1 MATFY
6 RIIVAGVLLL
16 GTPCF
21 ALHTPTE
28 AGFYLPSHLRET
40 KFNYTVINNL
50 IVLPVRINDSIQV
63 NLILDTGCRNLV
75 LFGKKFSKLFRTE
88 PNRHVEFSG
97 LGTGRTVQGKLSLGN
112 TVAIDAVLGNRIPV
126 VIIPEQNLFSEY
138 PNVHGVIGYDLFIK
152 FEVEL
157 HPGNQ
162 EITLRPAATAS
173 LPDGYQHV
181 PIEVTDS
188 RPLIQATV
196 FLQKQEKGQAC
207 NLMID
212 TGSARG
218 LLLKTTDLCSYR
230 KGPSRTLGRGF
241 NGLIKGY
248 ETLSDKLLL
257 ASMEMK
263 NLTTGIIY
271 AQWQNYASVGM
282 EVLKEYRLVL
292 NYCKGYAGFKSI
304 RA

>member
-1 MATFY
+1 MAC
-6 RIIVAGVLLL
+6 VLLL

-21 ALHTPTE
+21 ALRTPTE
-28 AGFYLPSHLRET
+28 AGFYLPAHLQET
-40 KFNYTVINNL
+40 KFKYTVINNL

-75 LFGKKFSKLFRTE
+75 LFGKKYSKLFRTE

-112 TVAIDAVLGNRIPV
+112 KVAIDAVLGHHIPV
-126 VIIPEQNLFSEY
+126 VVIPEQNLFSEY

-157 HPGNQ
+157 HPGKQ

-173 LPDGYQHV
+173 LPSGYQHV
-181 PIEVTDS
+181 PIEVTDA

-196 FLQKQEKGQAC
+196 FLQHSEQGQAC

-218 LLLKTTDLCSYR
+218 LLLKTSDLSSYR

-241 NGLIKGY
+241 NGLIRGY
-248 ETLSDKLLL
+248 ETQSDRLLL
-257 ASMEMK
+257 ATLEM
-263 NLTTGIIY
+263 NHLTTGIIY

-282 EVLKEYRLVL
+282 EVLREYRLVL
-292 NYCKGYAGFKSI
+292 NYCKGYAGFM
-304 RA
+304 RVG